1 MPWLDNFL
9 AVPTIGVRIKTKFKS
24 VLLFRDSLV
33 QLFDYL
39 TDKYQEI
46 QIKEVNIWGFSI
58 TPVNK
63 SGFCYQVNQHNIAI
77 NYKYHISQKIVSGKF
92 PTFEQPE
99 LKLYSELL
107 SINFDEISRVLK
119 FIETINDIKYDRIGI
134 VADTNLPV
142 DSLPPGIVYFIDHL
156 GKPWNKELIKVDS
169 TLLSKLN
176 EGKSHIDQCHHAI
189 KFNKSVTDGEL
200 IFKLD
205 WQRLYSE
212 PLLLDFNKIK
222 EEISLCINQ
231 ALNYFERFGEGDLNY
246 E

>member
-1 MPWLDNFL
+1 
-9 AVPTIGVRIKTKFKS
+9 
-24 VLLFRDSLV
+24 
-33 QLFDYL
+33 
-39 TDKYQEI
+39 
-46 QIKEVNIWGFSI
+46 
-58 TPVNK
+58 
-63 SGFCYQVNQHNIAI
+63 
-77 NYKYHISQKIVSGKF
+77 
-92 PTFEQPE
+92 
-99 LKLYSELL
+99 
-107 SINFDEISRVLK
+107 
-119 FIETINDIKYDRIGI
+119 